1 MRGGFEHEVTARFRR
16 AAARWE
22 LTDPE
27 VLCLH
32 ASKAVLSANSRH
44 FGPVILKLDRNRI
57 QLRSEY
63 EMLARLD
70 GRGSCKAYAFDESG
84 GLLLEERILPGAVLR
99 REPSMEIRIDA
110 LFRVFRDIHV
120 RGECRESYLDWL
132 EEICQFCRD
141 RQVPGELRDKAFQ
154 ARDICGEIFAKY
166 PERVVLHGD
175 LHHDNLLRRTD
186 GSYAMTDPKGVLG
199 PEILDL
205 PRFLL
210 NELDT
215 PHADP
220 DERHLE
226 TVIHRMA
233 ERFGYSRGDLGRL
246 FFMEAVL
253 ANIWCLEDG
262 EAVNR
267 RQMELADKIL
277 AICQ

>member
-1 MRGGFEHEVTARFRR
+1 MRGEFEHEVTAQFRR
-16 AAARWE
+16 AAVRWE
-22 LTDPE
+22 LTQPR
-27 VLCLH
+27 VLFLR
-32 ASKAVLSANSRH
+32 ASKAVFAADSRH
-44 FGPVILKLDRNRI
+44 FGPVIVKLDRNRVR
-57 QLRSEY
+57 LRSEY

-70 GRGSCKAYAFDESG
+70 GRGCCKAYALDDSG
-84 GLLLEERILPGAVLR
+84 GLLLEERILPGTVLR

-120 RGECRESYLDWL
+120 RGEWGVWGVGWL

-141 RQVPGELRDKAFQ
+141 RQVPEELRDKAFQ

-166 PERVVLHGD
+166 PERVMLHGD

-253 ANIWCLEDG
+253 ANIWSLEDG

-267 RQMELADKIL
+267 SQMELADKIL
-277 AICQ
+277 EICQ

>member
-1 MRGGFEHEVTARFRR
+1 
-16 AAARWE
+16 
-22 LTDPE
+22 
-27 VLCLH
+27 
-32 ASKAVLSANSRH
+32 
-44 FGPVILKLDRNRI
+44 
-57 QLRSEY
+57 
-63 EMLARLD
+63 
-70 GRGSCKAYAFDESG
+70 
-84 GLLLEERILPGAVLR
+84 
-99 REPSMEIRIDA
+99 MEIRIDA

-141 RQVPGELRDKAFQ
+141 RQVPEELRDKAFQ

-166 PERVVLHGD
+166 PERVMLHGD

-226 TVIHRMA
+226 TVIRRMA

-253 ANIWCLEDG
+253 ANIWSLEDG

-267 RQMELADKIL
+267 SQMELADKIL
-277 AICQ
+277 EICQ

>member
-1 MRGGFEHEVTARFRR
+1 MPGELSRLAGGN
-16 AAARWE
+16 
-22 LTDPE
+22 LP
-27 VLCLH
+27 
-32 ASKAVLSANSRH
+32 
-44 FGPVILKLDRNRI
+44 IL
-57 QLRSEY
+57 
-63 EMLARLD
+63 
-70 GRGSCKAYAFDESG
+70 
-84 GLLLEERILPGAVLR
+84 
-99 REPSMEIRIDA
+99 
-110 LFRVFRDIHV
+110 
-120 RGECRESYLDWL
+120 
-132 EEICQFCRD
+132 
-141 RQVPGELRDKAFQ
+141 PGELRDKAFQ

-226 TVIHRMA
+226 TVIRRMA
-233 ERFGYSRGDLGRL
+233 ERFGYSRG
-246 FFMEAVL
+246 VL